1 MRTRAAECVPHTV
14 TVRDATPED
23 NASLLALDAACAM
36 GRCRAWTIRH
46 DPDFFALFRA
56 AGVRAHVGAAYD
68 VLGRVIGVMTL
79 IEQPV
84 AASGQGSTNWYVSGW
99 QVHPQ
104 HRGRGVGDALVQWAL
119 RRCVTIDGT
128 AGHAWFFTAGSG
140 ASLEHRVQRL
150 APWAAI
156 SSPIPLWSYCLPTR
170 RRRAIPSPRGLAARP
185 AVSEDVPEMA
195 ALWNAIA
202 CRRRLAPPLDAAA
215 IERWRTGVLGMPP
228 ACYWV
233 ARTARGALVGFMALW
248 DQRPVKQF
256 HVERRLP
263 WRRDRELPCLAA
275 THVCVPPN
283 DSEPAR
289 AVLSAASDAAAR
301 AGYSRIF
308 VVADATDALSHAC
321 RERSGAG
328 RAFTA
333 FVVSGRGRADDAPD
347 RRPVHV
353 EAGVA

>member
-1 MRTRAAECVPHTV
+1 MHTRAVERVLRTV

-56 AGVRAHVGAAYD
+56 ADVRAHVGAACD
-68 VLGRVIGVMTL
+68 LVGRVIGVMTM

-84 AASGQGSTNWYVSGW
+84 AAGEPGATNWYVSGW

-119 RRCVTIDGT
+119 RRYMTIDGT
-128 AGHAWFFTAGSG
+128 AGDAWFFTAGSG
-140 ASLEHRVQRL
+140 TALGQRVRRL

-156 SSPIPLWSYCLPTR
+156 SSPIPLWSYCLPTH
-170 RRRAIPSPRGLAARP
+170 RRRAMPSQRGWTIRP
-185 AVSEDVPEMA
+185 AVRDDVPEMA
-195 ALWNAIA
+195 ALWSAIA

-215 IERWRTGVLGMPP
+215 IERWRTGVLGAPP

-233 ARTARGALVGFMALW
+233 ARTARGDLAGFLALW

-256 HVERRLP
+256 RMARRPP
-263 WRRDRELPCLAA
+263 WRRVGELACLAA

-283 DSEPAR
+283 DGEPAG
-289 AVLSAASDAAAR
+289 AMLSAAADAAAR

-308 VVADATDALSHAC
+308 VVADAVDALSHAC
-321 RERSGAG
+321 RERGGAG
-328 RAFTA
+328 RAFSA
-333 FVVSGRGRADDAPD
+333 FVVCGRGRAADDPD

-353 EAGVA
+353 EAGIA